1 MSPLRSFVVA
11 GAVTLIFSV
20 SAQAADMPG
29 YPSLPPPASIKPLRV
44 DEFLSG
50 WYLRGDLGYRFQ
62 RFNGAASDFPPDP
75 TDNKLNNTVFGGFG
89 GGFKEK
95 WFRADLTA
103 DYGWRSNYSGTV
115 GTTGDQA
122 KIDSYTVLG
131 NIYFDLG
138 TWGGLTPYIGAGA
151 GGAYL
156 TMSNFTTS
164 PATGA
169 AIASRSRWN
178 FAWAA
183 MAGVSYRLSENW
195 LIDVGYRHI
204 DMGDAVGGPE
214 ANSLTLKKLTG
225 DEIRVGLRYKID

>member
-1 MSPLRSFVVA
+1 MSLSRSFVAA
-11 GAVTLIFSV
+11 GAATLIFSV

-29 YPSLPPPASIKPLRV
+29 YPRLPPPASIRPLQV

-62 RFNGAASDFPPDP
+62 RLGSASSDIAPDP
-75 TDNKLNNTVFGGFG
+75 IDNKIGNTIFGGFG

-103 DYGWRSNYSGTV
+103 DYGWRSDYSGTV
-115 GTTGDQA
+115 GATGDQA

-138 TWGGLTPYIGAGA
+138 TWGGLTPYVGAGA
-151 GGAYL
+151 GSAYL

-164 PATGA
+164 PAGSV
-169 AIASRSRWN
+169 IASRSRWN

-204 DMGDAVGGPE
+204 DMGDATGGPE